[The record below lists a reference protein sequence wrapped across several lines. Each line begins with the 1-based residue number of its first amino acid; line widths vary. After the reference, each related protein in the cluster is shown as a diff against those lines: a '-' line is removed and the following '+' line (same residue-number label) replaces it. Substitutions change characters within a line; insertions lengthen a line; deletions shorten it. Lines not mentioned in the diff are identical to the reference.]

1 VYLIGGDMKFWK
13 ITSFHLSLTKNKNFR
28 KEEEEEEKNRVA
40 LLLHDEIV
48 IDLKLSFVL
57 NESSGS
63 YYHKALLR
71 KGGNAYVKV
80 NDGLASGKD
89 GRSLTIHM
97 IRIKSAVEGGR
108 ERMNG
113 AVMAF
118 WHCSWGP
125 TLTLHF
131 LLVKSLN
138 AHYVQTIHE
147 QA

>member
-1 VYLIGGDMKFWK
+1 
-13 ITSFHLSLTKNKNFR
+13 LTKNKNFR
-28 KEEEEEEKNRVA
+28 KEEEEEKNRVA

-57 NESSGS
+57 DESSGS
-63 YYHKALLR
+63 YHKALLR